1 MGSPLPCESLNYPV
15 RVCVLELPKILGLSM
30 KKILLIITLTIS
42 LFSKDINDFIDLKKC
57 DQIIDKQV
65 YKICYSYKHKGAL
78 AVWYELD
85 GNLVNKT
92 NVKKR
97 PRFYNEKN
105 IPMKY
110 RTKYKDYTHSGFDR
124 GHLANDASFDYD
136 EKIVRKT
143 YTMANIVPQYPNLN
157 RRTWIKA
164 ERYER
169 SIAVKLGKVKI
180 INLVDYSNSP
190 GTIGNGVSIPS
201 SFQKILIND
210 DNKFLKCFEYQNIKD
225 IDSKQYKLKHF
236 ECNKKY

>member
-1 MGSPLPCESLNYPV
+1 M
-15 RVCVLELPKILGLSM
+15 LELPKILGLTL
-30 KKILLIITLTIS
+30 KKILLIITLTLS

-65 YKICYSYKHKGAL
+65 FKICYSYKYKGAL
-78 AVWYELD
+78 AVWYDLD
-85 GNLVNKT
+85 GNLVNKE
-92 NVKKR
+92 NIKKR
-97 PRFYNEKN
+97 PRFYNEKT

-164 ERYER
+164 EKYER
-169 SIAVKLGKVKI
+169 SIASKLGKVKV

-190 GTIGNGVSIPS
+190 GTIGNNVSIPS
-201 SFQKILIND
+201 SFKKILIND
-210 DNKFLKCFEYQNIKD
+210 DEKFLKCFEYQNIED
-225 IDSKQYKLKHF
+225 IDVKKDRLKNHIINCKL
-236 ECNKKY
+236 